1 LYSAKRGYSVVRAPR
16 GLLRCWSLAETG
28 RLFLC
33 FFLPQVLLSFLVSMS
48 FFFRFDLQK
57 FKFCAFQ
64 KILRNSPLPGASPRL
79 PLLTVTL
86 PICTLSMACQWLDAS
101 RAARWSLR
109 AGSGLHNFKKGADK
123 HAIQKC
129 SLLLVLKTRASPPP
143 PPTKVSDQTLVTKPS
158 LKRRSVFYA
167 LLLGKR
173 IVLCPGLG
181 RAALWVRG

>member
-1 LYSAKRGYSVVRAPR
+1 MGLVHLVLSKVWVLSSTSSAWVVTVLVARRDGEVVPV
-16 GLLRCWSLAETG
+16 
-28 RLFLC
+28 
-33 FFLPQVLLSFLVSMS
+33 FFPSSSPSFFLVSMS

-123 HAIQKC
+123 HAHSKML
-129 SLLLVLKTRASPPP
+129 SSPCLENTCK
-143 PPTKVSDQTLVTKPS
+143 PPTTTNQGLRPDPCNQAFSKATLCFLCVIIRKENRS
-158 LKRRSVFYA
+158 L
-167 LLLGKR
+167 
-173 IVLCPGLG
+173 P
-181 RAALWVRG
+181 WVG